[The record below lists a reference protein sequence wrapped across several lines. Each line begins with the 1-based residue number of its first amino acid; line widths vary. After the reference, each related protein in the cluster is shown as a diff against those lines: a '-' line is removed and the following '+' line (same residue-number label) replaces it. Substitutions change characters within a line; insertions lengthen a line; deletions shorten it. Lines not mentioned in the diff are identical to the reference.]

1 MSDLNDNREGG
12 LFSDDYEVPKRENP
26 YKKKKKETEDAAVAY
41 LREED
46 EPVEQKREN
55 PYLNK
60 NKRKK
65 KYRDKTAEE
74 PMDKPAESRE
84 APPIDESRVTLDRD
98 GAHLERRKIPVKER
112 WNNFIFT
119 HVKLICF
126 IGGVILVLLFI
137 SAPAIYYG
145 IQDAHEA
152 AEREEKEPLTFTYIQ
167 GLTDRAEPPTWKD
180 FEKFYYKEEVNENG
194 VTWFVPVEDGDRFE
208 IWISGESTTLR
219 PVYVH
224 LYDFDT
230 GAEADLTEGS
240 ADLEEFLKQIS

>member
-1 MSDLNDNREGG
+1 MPDLNDNRDREGG

-26 YKKKKKETEDAAVAY
+26 YKKKKKETEDTAAAY

-46 EPVEQKREN
+46 GPVGSKREN
-55 PYLNK
+55 PYLN
-60 NKRKK
+60 RSKK
-65 KYRDKTAEE
+65 KQKGTTATEAENVIEE
-74 PMDKPAESRE
+74 DRE
-84 APPIDESRVTLDRD
+84 APPIDESRVTLDKD
-98 GAHLERRKIPVKER
+98 GAHLEGRKIPLKER
-112 WNNFIFT
+112 WNNFIFA

-152 AEREEKEPLTFTYIQ
+152 AEKEAKEPLTFTYIQ
-167 GLTDRAEPPTWKD
+167 GLADRAEPPTWKD

-194 VTWFVPVEDGDRFE
+194 VTWFVPVEDGNRFE
-208 IWISGESTTLR
+208 IWISGASTNLR
-219 PVYVH
+219 PLYVH

-230 GAEADLTEGS
+230 GAEADLTKGL